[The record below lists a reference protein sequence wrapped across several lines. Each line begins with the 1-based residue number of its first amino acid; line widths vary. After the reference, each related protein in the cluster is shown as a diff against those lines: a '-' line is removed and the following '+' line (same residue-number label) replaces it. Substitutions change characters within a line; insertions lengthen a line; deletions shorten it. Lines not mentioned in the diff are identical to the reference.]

1 MVKARLTSK
10 GQITIPKVIRDRL
23 GIQPGDVLLFSI
35 RGNRVEVTAGRRQS
49 VAALAGLF
57 PMKRAVKDE
66 RVRSWTAEIWRV
78 ARRRRVDG
86 SVAT

>member
-23 GIQPGDVLLFSI
+23 GIQPGDDLLFDI
-35 RGNRVEVTAGRRQS
+35 RGNRVEVTPRRRQS

-57 PMKRAVKDE
+57 PVNRAVKDE
-66 RVRSWTAEIWRV
+66 RVRSWTTETRRV
-78 ARRRRVDG
+78 ARRETR
-86 SVAT
+86 

>member
-23 GIQPGDVLLFSI
+23 GIQPGDDLLFDI
-35 RGNRVEVTAGRRQS
+35 RGNRVEVTPRRRQS

-57 PMKRAVKDE
+57 PAKRAVKDE
-66 RVRSWTAEIWRV
+66 RVRSWTAEIRHV
-78 ARRRRVDG
+78 ARRETR
-86 SVAT
+86 